1 MILIVFRLWWLR
13 TALFSFIKSA
23 TNTHKRTHSEA
34 HRSDVINRAIQS
46 LPGFVT
52 KESSNEWEQDNP
64 PQSSSPSF
72 FVQEAVGTA
81 ANQHFNL
88 ASWHYQFTDRLDSF
102 CALSGIQF
110 YLNVSRPSLGVFSA
124 FSSPM
129 NETPSAYSTVYQF
142 ISSTYFLWHC
152 RTTAVAL
159 QAISRVK
166 GTWRH
171 W

>member
-110 YLNVSRPSLGVFSA
+110 YLNVSRPSLCLFG
-124 FSSPM
+124 
-129 NETPSAYSTVYQF
+129 
-142 ISSTYFLWHC
+142 IFLPDEWNSLSLFNCLSVHFLDLFF
-152 RTTAVAL
+152 AAL
-159 QAISRVK
+159 QNNCCCAPSY
-166 GTWRH
+166 
-171 W
+171 